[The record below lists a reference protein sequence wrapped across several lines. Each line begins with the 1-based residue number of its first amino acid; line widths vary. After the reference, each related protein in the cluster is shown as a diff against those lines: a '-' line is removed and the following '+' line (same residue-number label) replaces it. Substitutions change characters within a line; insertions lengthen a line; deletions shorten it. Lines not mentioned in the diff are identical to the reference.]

1 MDYPTF
7 IEACAANG
15 RRARIASPAIACEIV
30 PRRASRRAV
39 IDKIFPTQCLV
50 GAVLALG
57 VMGQTGCGSKDAY
70 QVRGQVRYKDGSP
83 ITGAVRV
90 IRFLPTEDSAAETR
104 KAASADIA
112 EDGSFELFTRRP
124 GDGVFR
130 GKYAVT
136 FSVLTQPL
144 GGTSLIPAYYTD
156 PRSTPFTVE
165 VDEDAADLS
174 FELEKLK

>member
-1 MDYPTF
+1 MV
-7 IEACAANG
+7 A
-15 RRARIASPAIACEIV
+15 
-30 PRRASRRAV
+30 
-39 IDKIFPTQCLV
+39 
-50 GAVLALG
+50 LA
-57 VMGQTGCGSKDAY
+57 GCGPKETY
-70 QVRGQVRYKDGSP
+70 QVGGRVQYVDGSP

-90 IRFLPTEDSAAETR
+90 IRFQPTDDSSATIR

-112 EDGSFELFTRRP
+112 ADGTYTLFTRRP

-144 GGTSLIPAYYTD
+144 GGKSMIHDYYTD
-156 PRSTPFTVE
+156 SRSTPFTVE
-165 VDEDAADLS
+165 VDEDKTDLD